1 MEIDSI
7 PRNHRILIVDDT
19 AAIHEDFKKILMR
32 SEPAGNEFELADA
45 TLFGSPNNGSAP
57 DSDFEITSVYQGED
71 AVVAVREAV
80 KAGRP
85 FAMAFVDVR
94 MPPGMDGIETTEQLL
109 QVDPD
114 LQIILCTA
122 YSDHSWQ
129 DMQKRLGTTDRMVI
143 LKKPFDDI
151 EVLQL
156 SSALAEKRS
165 LLELSKLK
173 VADLQ
178 QAVGARTRDLET
190 ANNELRGTQEKLTK
204 FLARNPA
211 VLYSLRFGAEGL
223 LPVWIGDNFASFTG
237 FEVSDWYRQALDW
250 SFVEPEDRRRVSES
264 LQTLSA
270 KDQVSLEYR
279 IRRRDG
285 VVRWVRD
292 DRQLL
297 RDSAAQPVEIAGC
310 WTDITERKH
319 LEEQLLQSQK
329 MEAFGQLAGGV
340 AHDFNNL
347 LTIVQGYVCLLQ
359 ENDHTVEERKSSLA
373 AIAKAADRAANLT
386 RQLLAFTRRQVFQPK
401 PVDLNEVITGT
412 SQMIQKLIGE
422 SITLETSLLPGC
434 AGITADQHMLEQILI
449 NLAVNARDA
458 MPKGGKITVATT
470 LCNNVREQVNQ
481 PGEIR
486 PGPHVCL
493 SFADTGCGI
502 APEHLSRIFEPF
514 FTTKDVGKGTG
525 LGLASVYGIVK
536 QHESCIEAASRV
548 GEGTTFRI
556 YFPASPTPAIAAAP
570 IDGLMPACDGSET
583 ILVVEDEPDLLELFV
598 TTLQSYGYRVL
609 TESSGLKA
617 QRAWSSRLDQID
629 LLLTDIVM
637 PGGVSGWELAKTLQA
652 EKPHLKVVYMSGHS
666 TELNNLACP
675 IRLLAKPFDAQML
688 AGTVRASLD
697 EERSSP
703 DYATATL
710 QPQTA

>member
-1 MEIDSI
+1 
-7 PRNHRILIVDDT
+7 
-19 AAIHEDFKKILMR
+19 
-32 SEPAGNEFELADA
+32 
-45 TLFGSPNNGSAP
+45 
-57 DSDFEITSVYQGED
+57 
-71 AVVAVREAV
+71 
-80 KAGRP
+80 
-85 FAMAFVDVR
+85 
-94 MPPGMDGIETTEQLL
+94 
-109 QVDPD
+109 
-114 LQIILCTA
+114 
-122 YSDHSWQ
+122 
-129 DMQKRLGTTDRMVI
+129 
-143 LKKPFDDI
+143 
-151 EVLQL
+151 
-156 SSALAEKRS
+156 
-165 LLELSKLK
+165 
-173 VADLQ
+173 
-178 QAVGARTRDLET
+178 
-190 ANNELRGTQEKLTK
+190 
-204 FLARNPA
+204 
-211 VLYSLRFGAEGL
+211 
-223 LPVWIGDNFASFTG
+223 
-237 FEVSDWYRQALDW
+237 
-250 SFVEPEDRRRVSES
+250 
-264 LQTLSA
+264 
-270 KDQVSLEYR
+270 
-279 IRRRDG
+279 
-285 VVRWVRD
+285 
-292 DRQLL
+292 
-297 RDSAAQPVEIAGC
+297 
-310 WTDITERKH
+310 
-319 LEEQLLQSQK
+319 
-329 MEAFGQLAGGV
+329 
-340 AHDFNNL
+340 
-347 LTIVQGYVCLLQ
+347 LQ

-401 PVDLNEVITGT
+401 PVDLNEVISGT

-458 MPKGGKITVATT
+458 MPKGGKITVATS
-470 LCNNVREQVNQ
+470 LCDNVREQVSQ

-536 QHESCIEAASRV
+536 QHEGCIEAASRV

-556 YFPASPTPAIAAAP
+556 YFPATPTPAIAAAP
-570 IDGLMPACDGSET
+570 IDGLTPACDGSET

-703 DYATATL
+703 DYATAML
-710 QPQTA
+710 QPQTV